1 MSKGKESAGQPRTF
15 HAATNEQEVE
25 EFVLKGWPAGNASL
39 PATDFQAFA
48 ETRYIP
54 NFSYQ

>member
-1 MSKGKESAGQPRTF
+1 MSKGKEAAGRPLIL

-25 EFVLKGWPAGNASL
+25 EFVLKGWPAGNASQT
-39 PATDFQAFA
+39 ATDFQAFA

-54 NFSYQ
+54 NLSYQ

>member
-1 MSKGKESAGQPRTF
+1 MNKGKEAAGRPRTLRQRM
-15 HAATNEQEVE
+15 NEKEVE
-25 EFVLKGWPAGNASL
+25 EFVLNEWPAGNAFQ
-39 PATDFQAFA
+39 PAIDFQAFA